1 MLYFSCLTAKAQYGG
16 GSGGANDPYLIYT
29 AEQMNEI
36 GLHREDW
43 DKHFKLMADIDLSSY
58 TGTDFNIIG
67 YYADWVYKPFTGV
80 FDGNGKTIS
89 NFSYTSTGVDSAGLF
104 AYVYGEET
112 GNAEIKNLGL
122 IDPNVDA
129 GLIDPDVDTGMNRG
143 VGSLVGSAINGT
155 INNCYVQ
162 GGSVSGD
169 ENVGGLVGDN
179 SGTFGSYEDVVT
191 FGIIINCYSTS
202 RVSGNENV
210 GGLVGNNLGRFGA
223 YVLGVGSVGTIINCY
238 STSNVSGD
246 ENIGGLVGQNG
257 TVVADMEDSGGTIIN
272 CYSTGSVSGTTDVGG
287 LVGDNW
293 HTITDC
299 YAAGGVSGNDYVGGL
314 AGSNAGAISNCYS
327 VGSVSGMTDAGGLVG
342 SNANLEGDDGIAIN
356 SFWDT
361 IASGLSTSAGGMGKT
376 TAEMQMPGTFLDAG
390 WDFVGQ
396 PDGPHD
402 IWIGPVGGGYP
413 ILWQQLSPLPE
424 LPSFSGGAGE
434 SNDPYLIST
443 GEDLNSIGHNL
454 RLMTAH
460 FRLVNDIDLAGV
472 DFFIIGNEL
481 LPFAGVFDG
490 NGHAISNFTYDSND
504 KYYTGF
510 FGSVRGENALVKDLG
525 LIDPNVEAGT
535 AWGVG
540 SLVGYVGTATIADCY
555 IEGGSVSGARSVGGL
570 AGASYGTI
578 TNCYTTCSV
587 LCSGDEFL
595 WSGVGGLVGGI
606 YYGGT
611 ISNCYSTGSV
621 SGIAW
626 DVGGLVG
633 TNWDGTITNCYAL
646 GSVSGDWTAG
656 GLVGDNWDTIVNCY
670 STGSVLGA
678 TNIGGLV
685 GDNALGTIADC
696 YATGSVSGFDLVGGL
711 VGNNADWF
719 GDEGTVTH
727 CYSVGAV
734 SGDWDIGGLVG
745 SIADWRG
752 DEGTVTHC
760 FWNTQ
765 TSGLPNS
772 AGGTGKTTA
781 EMQIA
786 GTFLDAGW
794 DFVGKPDGPSD
805 LWAEPASG
813 GYPILWWQLST
824 LPELPSFSGG
834 AGETNDPYLISTG
847 EDLNSIGHNP
857 RLMASHFKLINDID
871 LAGIDFYIMGSE
883 WLPFT
888 GVFDGDG
895 KKIYNF
901 TYTSTDRDHVGLF
914 RYVDDPNA
922 EIKDLGLIA
931 PNVDAGTGNS
941 VGSLV
946 GYLGHEAIT
955 GCYAEGGSVSGDENV
970 GGLVGHN
977 YGGVI
982 ATCYATN
989 SVSGTMFVGGLVG
1002 DNWDAITDCYA
1013 AGGVSGNDYVGGL
1026 AGNTVGTISNC
1037 YSVGSVSG
1045 MTDVGGLVNV
1055 DDPWWLG
1062 EVMFSFWDIQTSGQ
1076 TTSAGGTGKTTVEMQ
1091 TANTFL
1097 EAGWDFVGEAA
1108 NGTED
1113 IWSILEGQDYPRL
1126 WWEE

>member
-1 MLYFSCLTAKAQYGG
+1 M
-16 GSGGANDPYLIYT
+16 I
-29 AEQMNEI
+29 
-36 GLHREDW
+36 
-43 DKHFKLMADIDLSSY
+43 
-58 TGTDFNIIG
+58 
-67 YYADWVYKPFTGV
+67 
-80 FDGNGKTIS
+80 
-89 NFSYTSTGVDSAGLF
+89 
-104 AYVYGEET
+104 
-112 GNAEIKNLGL
+112 
-122 IDPNVDA
+122 
-129 GLIDPDVDTGMNRG
+129 
-143 VGSLVGSAINGT
+143 
-155 INNCYVQ
+155 NCYST
-162 GGSVSGD
+162 GSVSGD
-169 ENVGGLVGDN
+169 ENVGGLVG
-179 SGTFGSYEDVVT
+179 
-191 FGIIINCYSTS
+191 
-202 RVSGNENV
+202 
-210 GGLVGNNLGRFGA
+210 
-223 YVLGVGSVGTIINCY
+223 
-238 STSNVSGD
+238 
-246 ENIGGLVGQNG
+246 QNG
-257 TVVADMEDSGGTIIN
+257 TAAANTEDSGGAITN
-272 CYSTGSVSGTTDVGG
+272 CYSTGSASGTTDVGG
-287 LVGDNW
+287 LVGNNW
-293 HTITDC
+293 GTIIDC
-299 YAAGGVSGNDYVGGL
+299 YATGGVSGNDFVGGL
-314 AGSNAGAISNCYS
+314 AGSNAGTITNCFS
-327 VGSVSGMTDAGGLVG
+327 AGGVAGSIPVGGLVG
-342 SNANLEGDDGIAIN
+342 SNTNPGGDDGTVIN

-361 IASGLSTSAGGMGKT
+361 RTSGLPISAGGAGKT
-376 TAEMQMPGTFLDAG
+376 TTDMRMAGTFLDAG

-402 IWIGPVGGGYP
+402 VWVEPVGGGYP
-413 ILWQQLSPLPE
+413 MLWRQLSPLPE

-460 FRLVNDIDLAGV
+460 FRLVNDIDLTGV

-504 KYYTGF
+504 TYYTGF

-525 LIDPNVEAGT
+525 LIDPKVDAGT

-540 SLVGYVGTATIADCY
+540 SLVGYVGNGTIANCY
-555 IEGGSVSGARSVGGL
+555 VEGGSVSGELSVGGL

-578 TNCYTTCSV
+578 TNCHATCSV
-587 LCSGDEFL
+587 SCSGSEFL
-595 WSGVGGLVGGI
+595 WPGVGGLVGGS
-606 YYGGT
+606 YFGGT

-633 TNWDGTITNCYAL
+633 
-646 GSVSGDWTAG
+646 
-656 GLVGDNWDTIVNCY
+656 
-670 STGSVLGA
+670 
-678 TNIGGLV
+678 
-685 GDNALGTIADC
+685 DNALGTIADC
-696 YATGSVSGFDLVGGL
+696 YATGSVSGFDYVGGL

-752 DEGTVTHC
+752 DEGTVTHS
-760 FWNTQ
+760 FWDTR

-805 LWAEPASG
+805 LWAEPAMG
-813 GYPILWWQLST
+813 GYPILWWQLSP

-834 AGETNDPYLISTG
+834 AGEPNDPYLISTG

-857 RLMASHFKLINDID
+857 RLMASQFKLINDID
-871 LAGIDFYIMGSE
+871 LVGIDFYIMGSE
-883 WLPFT
+883 WLPFA

-901 TYTSTDRDHVGLF
+901 TYTSTDRDYVGLF
-914 RYVDDPNA
+914 RYVDDPSA

-931 PNVDAGTGNS
+931 PNVDAGTGNG

-946 GYLGHEAIT
+946 GYLGHEVIT
-955 GCYAEGGSVSGDENV
+955 GCYAEGGSVSGDEKV

-977 YGGVI
+977 YGGII
-982 ATCYATN
+982 ANCYATS
-989 SVSGTMFVGGLVG
+989 SVSGTTIVGGLVG

-1026 AGNTVGTISNC
+1026 AGTSVGTISNC

-1045 MTDVGGLVNV
+1045 MTDVGGLVVN
-1055 DDPWWLG
+1055 DPWDFWGLG

-1097 EAGWDFVGEAA
+1097 EAGWDFVEETE
-1108 NGTED
+1108 NGTDD
-1113 IWSILEGQDYPRL
+1113 IWWILDGQNYPRL
-1126 WWEE
+1126 W